1 MCTTIQRACLPVLFL
16 GAMTIVS
23 GCTGGLHSSRGFQQ
37 PRVHRDI
44 VSVNTFYIAKPWLNF
59 DVPPTNIPGGLK
71 FALYTTGANSARGV
85 FGDGTIH
92 IDMYRVETEAGI
104 ETKRSH
110 VRRWSFNTE
119 QAYPYR
125 AKREVRFGR
134 GYGFRL
140 DWRDSDVLGKEI
152 MIVASFERLDG
163 RIIYSQPKYLKVPEK
178 V

>member
-1 MCTTIQRACLPVLFL
+1 MQRVCLPVLLL
-16 GAMTIVS
+16 GAMTIVG
-23 GCTGGLHSSRGFQQ
+23 GCTDAHRSSRGLQQ
-37 PRVHRDI
+37 PRTHRDI
-44 VSVNTFYIAKPWLNF
+44 VAVNTFYTTKPWLNF
-59 DVPPTNIPGGLK
+59 EVPPTNIPGGFK
-71 FALYTTGANSARGV
+71 FALYTTGANSTRGV

-92 IDMYRVETEAGI
+92 IDMYRVETKAGV
-104 ETKRSH
+104 ETKRVR
-110 VRRWSFNTE
+110 VRRWSFDTE

-125 AKREVRFGR
+125 AKHPVRFGR